1 MYTQNKSN
9 MKNVY
14 FIETIQSYRT
24 AVGKD
29 VYTILFEHVDAQ
41 GEQVTFSP
49 IEYEKMPTLKGTD
62 RKLHE
67 GQYVYYDTETRQF
80 TPAYNDPLAR
90 TRQRKNFYYRNR
102 LYCKQ
107 NPVDAEQ
114 LGEILAVQSYHV
126 NVGHGNCSILLVQYR
141 HMQRDEYQIW
151 MVDCGAIDY
160 GAGNRYPNIDA
171 CFADIALR
179 LHTNPANLKISRFFL
194 THWHYDHIS
203 GIPFLIRNG
212 YINQDTKFYL
222 NLYYAHSSRTANK
235 VLQMLDT
242 LGTACY
248 EPVIGVSIN
257 SWMSVLYP
265 ECRIRKQQYN
275 EPVPNRVEKK
285 MNNSSVVYAFQ
296 FWDKQM
302 IYPGDLEQDG
312 WNVFKMQVQS
322 MAAMSVADY
331 YCVSHHGS
339 DNGHVVVPNRLQ
351 KVVLMGRD
359 GAFNGIYSPMVMQY
373 WNPVLSLS
381 EWDTNGQASRAVVLD
396 LTTGEVR
403 YIY

>member
-1 MYTQNKSN
+1 MYTQNKCN

-14 FIETIQSYRT
+14 FIETIRSYRT

-41 GEQVTFSP
+41 GELVTFSP

-67 GQYVYYDTETRQF
+67 GQYVYYDTETKQF

-102 LYCKQ
+102 LYSKQ

-126 NVGHGNCSILLVQYR
+126 NVGHGNCSILFVQYR
-141 HMQRDEYQIW
+141 RMFHDEYQIW

-160 GAGNRYPNIDA
+160 NVGNFYLNIDA
-171 CFADIALR
+171 CFADIAKR
-179 LHTNPANLKISRFFL
+179 VNDNIANLKITRFFL

-203 GIPFLIRNG
+203 GIPFLISNHH
-212 YINQDTKFYL
+212 ITNQTKFYM
-222 NLYYAHSSRTANK
+222 NLYYAHSSKCANEVLRT
-235 VLQMLDT
+235 LDSM
-242 LGTACY
+242 GVACY
-248 EPVIGVSIN
+248 EPVIGLSVNPWLSI
-257 SWMSVLYP
+257 LYP

-275 EPVPNRVEKK
+275 EVVPNRVEKK

-296 FWDKQM
+296 FGNKQM

-312 WNVFKMQVQS
+312 WNVFKTQPNS
-322 MAAMSVADY
+322 MTAMSVADY

-339 DNGHVVVPNRLQ
+339 DNGHVVVPHHFQ

-359 GAFNGIYSPMVMQY
+359 GAYKGIYSPTVMQY
-373 WNPVLSLS
+373 WSSVLSFS
-381 EWDTNGQASRAVVLD
+381 EWDNNKRACIAVVLD
-396 LTTGEVR
+396 WNTGRTR

>member
-41 GEQVTFSP
+41 GELVTFSP

-141 HMQRDEYQIW
+141 HMQRDEYQIC

-179 LHTNPANLKISRFFL
+179 LHTNPASLKISRFFL

-396 LTTGEVR
+396 LTTGGVR

>member
-41 GEQVTFSP
+41 GELVTFSP

-179 LHTNPANLKISRFFL
+179 LHTNPASLKISRFFL

-396 LTTGEVR
+396 LTTGGVR

>member
-24 AVGKD
+24 ATGKD

-41 GEQVTFSP
+41 GELVSFSP
-49 IEYEKMPTLKGTD
+49 REYEQLPTLKGTD

-102 LYCKQ
+102 LYSKQ
-107 NPVDAEQ
+107 NQVDAEQ

-141 HMQRDEYQIW
+141 RMFHDEYQIW
-151 MVDCGAIDY
+151 MIDCGAIDY
-160 GAGNRYPNIDA
+160 GVGNRYPNIDA
-171 CFADIALR
+171 CFADIAKR
-179 LHTNPANLKISRFFL
+179 LNDNIANLKISRFFL

-203 GIPFLIRNG
+203 GIPFLISNLHITNR
-212 YINQDTKFYL
+212 TKFYM
-222 NLYYAHSSRTANK
+222 NLYYAHSSKCANE
-235 VLQMLDT
+235 VLRELDSM
-242 LGTACY
+242 GVACY
-248 EPVIGVSIN
+248 EPVAGLSVN
-257 SWMSVLYP
+257 PWLSVLYP

-275 EPVPNRVEKK
+275 EAVPNRVEKK
-285 MNNSSVVYAFQ
+285 MNNSSAVYAFQ

-312 WNVFKMQVQS
+312 WNVFKTQPNS
-322 MAAMSVADY
+322 MKAMSDADY

-339 DNGHVVVPNRLQ
+339 DNGHVVVPNRFQ

-359 GAFNGIYSPMVMQY
+359 GAYNGIYSSTVMQY
-373 WNPVLSLS
+373 WKRVLNLS
-381 EWDTNGQASRAVVLD
+381 EKDNSGHTCIAVVLD
-396 LTTGEVR
+396 WNIGKTR

>member
-1 MYTQNKSN
+1 MNN
-9 MKNVY
+9 IY
-14 FIETIQSYRT
+14 FIESIQTYRT
-24 AVGKD
+24 AAGKD
-29 VYTILFEHVDAQ
+29 VYNILFEHVDAQ
-41 GEQVTFSP
+41 GELVTFSP
-49 IEYEKMPTLKGTD
+49 REYEKMPTLVGTE
-62 RKLHE
+62 REMHE
-67 GQYVYYDTETRQF
+67 GQYVYYDTESRQF

-102 LYCKQ
+102 LYGKQ
-107 NPVDAEQ
+107 TPVDAEQ
-114 LGEILAVQSYHV
+114 LGEILAVHSYHI

-141 HMQRDEYQIW
+141 RMLRNEYQIW

-160 GAGNRYPNIDA
+160 GIGNLYPNIDA

-179 LHTNPANLKISRFFL
+179 IHAPLADLKITHFFL

-203 GIPFLIRNG
+203 GIPFLISNHH
-212 YINQDTKFYL
+212 ITNQTKFYM
-222 NLYYAHSSRTANK
+222 NLYYAHSSKCANEVLRT
-235 VLQMLDT
+235 LDSM
-242 LGTACY
+242 GVACY
-248 EPVIGVSIN
+248 EPVIGLSVNPWLSI
-257 SWMSVLYP
+257 LYP

-275 EPVPNRVEKK
+275 DVVPNRVEKK

-296 FWDKQM
+296 FGDKQM

-312 WNVFKMQVQS
+312 WNVFKTQPNS
-322 MAAMSVADY
+322 MTAMSVADY

-339 DNGHVVVPNRLQ
+339 ENGHVVVPHHFQ

-359 GAFNGIYSPMVMQY
+359 GAYNGIYSPAVMQY

-381 EWDTNGQASRAVVLD
+381 EWDANGQASKAVVLD
-396 LTTGEVR
+396 WNNGGVR